1 MPKPD
6 AVVICCFA
14 VDFPMFPTSQPLVIA
29 VIDTDWYI
37 MIPTDLPRLPH
48 WESFP
53 PGATPSCHCRTSFGT
68 TKVLTSW
75 TSFQWNCTVV
85 TVVANGKSSL
95 EWVKKWL
102 ETGQNLAKQL
112 LNGDLLIWCSQGA
125 YQFWPI
131 SSWAENYLEGSTSCH
146 MLSFVHCS
154 HRNIWLLY
162 IYIDISIWFCQR
174 LRLEFSWIHDVDGT
188 WRLLHLE
195 KYGPKDFFFFSGLGF
210 SISYLSRCQ
219 VSFISFLYQAG
230 DDFDKDET
238 LKTRKDF
245 ATAGV

>member
-162 IYIDISIWFCQR
+162 IYI
-174 LRLEFSWIHDVDGT
+174 
-188 WRLLHLE
+188 
-195 KYGPKDFFFFSGLGF
+195 
-210 SISYLSRCQ
+210 
-219 VSFISFLYQAG
+219 
-230 DDFDKDET
+230 
-238 LKTRKDF
+238 
-245 ATAGV
+245 